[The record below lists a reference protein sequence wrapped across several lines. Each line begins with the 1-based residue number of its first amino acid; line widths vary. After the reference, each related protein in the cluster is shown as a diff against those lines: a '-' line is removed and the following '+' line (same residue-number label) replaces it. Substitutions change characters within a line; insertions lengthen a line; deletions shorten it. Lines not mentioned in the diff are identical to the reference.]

1 MADITRHAEFLSTIP
16 LFRGVTPAEVGGMLS
31 CLGAYERRYEQGEYL
46 IHMGDTIRSLG
57 VVVSGAVRVETVD
70 AWGATSIIAY
80 KGAGKVFAE
89 AYAAVPSKPMM
100 MGVVAAEDCDIV
112 YLNVMKI
119 HTLCGS
125 ACPFHSRVMGNLLEI
140 LARNNQQLSRRI
152 RHVAPKTIRGKV
164 LAYLSSQ
171 ANEAGSDEFDIPFNR
186 QQLADYLG
194 VDRSAL
200 SAELSKMHKD
210 GILDTRR
217 SHFVLHDTA
226 F

>member
-1 MADITRHAEFLSTIP
+1 MADITRHADFLSRVP
-16 LFRGVTPAEVGGMLS
+16 LFKGVSTTEVAAMLG
-31 CLGAYERRYEQGEYL
+31 CLGAYERTYQAGEYL
-46 IHMGDTIRSLG
+46 IHMGDTVRSLG
-57 VVVSGAVRVETVD
+57 VIVSGAVRVEAID
-70 AWGATSIIAY
+70 AWGSTSVIAY

-100 MGVVAAEDCDIV
+100 MGVVAAEDCDVV
-112 YLNVMKI
+112 YLNVMKL
-119 HTLCGS
+119 HTSCGN
-125 ACPFHSRVMGNLLEI
+125 ACAFHARVAGNLLEI

-152 RHVAPKTIRGKV
+152 RHVAPKTIRGKA

-171 ANEAGSDEFDIPFNR
+171 ANEAGDNEFDIPFNR

-210 GILDTRR
+210 GILDTHR

-226 F
+226 M